1 MSVTTMSSKGQIVV
15 PEEIRRKLRLEPH
28 RKFRVELT
36 SLGNILVIPIPKD
49 AVAEMRLEGV
59 KKGELSREVEAI
71 RKEGEARIE
80 EASRRLK

>member
-15 PEEIRRKLRLEPH
+15 PEEVRRRLRLEPH
-28 RKFRVELT
+28 QKFRVELT

-49 AVAEMRLEGV
+49 AIAEMRLEGV